1 MSLVFSGPNGT
12 VTIPGAVLVS
22 IAVRA
27 AESVEGVKVRR
38 KRSVE
43 VESRVVRLE
52 LTAPRSAPLVPLG
65 ESVQDAVASALQTM
79 CGLDATVDLTFE
91 DVE

>member
-1 MSLVFSGPNGT
+1 MTLVFSGPNGT
-12 VTIPGAVLVS
+12 VTIPDAVLLS

-27 AESVEGVKVRR
+27 AESVDGVKVRR
-38 KRSVE
+38 KRSVD

>member
-1 MSLVFSGPNGT
+1 VSLVRTGPNGT
-12 VTIPGAVLVS
+12 VTIPDGVLVA

-27 AESVEGVKVRR
+27 AESVDGVKVRR
-38 KRSVE
+38 KRSVD

-52 LTAPRSAPLVPLG
+52 LTAPRTAPLVPLG
-65 ESVQDAVASALQTM
+65 ESVQEAVASALQTM
-79 CGLDATVDLTFE
+79 CGLEATVDVTFE

>member
-1 MSLVFSGPNGT
+1 MALVLSGPHGT
-12 VTIPGAVLVS
+12 ITVPDSVLVG
-22 IAVRA
+22 IATRA
-27 AESVEGVKVRR
+27 AEGVDGVHVRR
-38 KRSVE
+38 KRSVD

-52 LTAPRSAPLVPLG
+52 LTAPRTAPLVPLG